1 MSSRPAKLRDSC
13 DGCAIS
19 KVKCHREKPTCS
31 RCLRRGVACKYVVT
45 RRGRKYGSSTT
56 SGDDVSPHHSATNDP
71 IQPLE
76 VVHSLSETVLST
88 DVVRTGALECNGATP
103 PTGTSSDLN
112 FTCFTSPPNPSPASQ
127 SVFPPIADVI
137 TSFGGFDIPFPDAE
151 TSGTGIFDDALLFG
165 PLPVR
170 EPSAA
175 PNTIN
180 NEVPPTITFRSQAA
194 ATTTS
199 PDEESQCC
207 QASLSADM
215 SYNCCLEHALGLMQ
229 TLIPTN
235 KTWRNGASPTVED
248 TIDKNKQVLGAIG
261 LIMQCTC
268 SNGGYLLAIISL
280 TIYKVL
286 GGYGIALRN
295 IPVSNNTSH
304 KTPSTTESRPTTSS
318 PIKSQESLACLAA
331 GKDCFCGED
340 QYRMKAQLV
349 LGELHRVQS
358 LINMLS
364 PKLKYLA
371 SRKQESLARIGGYGG
386 VKEMPSI
393 SALVIDQVRID
404 LKSRLQWL
412 SKHIIAR
419 LNQD

>member
-1 MSSRPAKLRDSC
+1 MSSRPVKLRDSC
-13 DGCAIS
+13 DACAIS

-45 RRGRKYGSSTT
+45 RRGKKYGSSTT
-56 SGDDVSPHHSATNDP
+56 SGDDVSPHHPATNDP
-71 IQPLE
+71 IQPLGA
-76 VVHSLSETVLST
+76 VHSLSETGLST
-88 DVVRTGALECNGATP
+88 DVVRTGTLEYNAATP
-103 PTGTSSDLN
+103 LSSDLN
-112 FTCFTSPPNPSPASQ
+112 FACFTSPPNLSPASQ
-127 SVFPPIADVI
+127 SLFPPIADVI
-137 TSFGGFDIPFPDAE
+137 TSLGGFDIPFPDAE

-165 PLPVR
+165 PFPVR

-175 PNTIN
+175 PNTVN
-180 NEVPPTITFRSQAA
+180 NEAPPTITSRSQTA
-194 ATTTS
+194 ATTSS
-199 PDEESQCC
+199 PDEESPCC

-215 SYNCCLEHALGLMQ
+215 SHNCCLEHALGLMH

-248 TIDKNKQVLGAIG
+248 TIDKNRQVLGAIS

-268 SNGGYLLAIISL
+268 SDGGYLLAIISL
-280 TIYKVL
+280 IIYKVL
-286 GGYGIALRN
+286 GGYDNALRN
-295 IPVSNNTSH
+295 MPVSNINTSR
-304 KTPSTTESRPTTSS
+304 KTSSTTASRPKTSS
-318 PIKSQESLACLAA
+318 SIKSQENLACLAID
-331 GKDCFCGED
+331 KDCFCGED

-371 SRKQESLARIGGYGG
+371 SRRQESLARIGGSGG

-419 LNQD
+419 LNQE